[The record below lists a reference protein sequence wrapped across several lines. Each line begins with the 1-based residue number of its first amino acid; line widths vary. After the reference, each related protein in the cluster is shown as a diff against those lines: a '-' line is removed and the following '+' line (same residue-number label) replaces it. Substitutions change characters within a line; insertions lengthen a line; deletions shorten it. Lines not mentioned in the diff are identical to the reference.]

1 MSTNKFLTLLADGAT
16 HLVTAIASSSGASDK
31 DKLVA
36 TGSDGK
42 LSLSLMP
49 TGLDVAA
56 EDMTASEALS
66 VGNFINIFLDSGT
79 RKVRKADAANNR
91 PAHGFV
97 LANIAADDHGT
108 VYTSGLNS
116 QLSGLDAGKK
126 YFLGT
131 TPGATSATVALN
143 SGEIVQPLGTA
154 ISATT
159 LRFEFDEPIY
169 VD

>member
-16 HLVTAIASSSGASDK
+16 HLVTAISSSSGASDK

-42 LSLSLMP
+42 LDISLMP
-49 TGLDVAA
+49 TGLDVSA
-56 EDMTASEALS
+56 EDMEAAEAIS
-66 VGNFINIFLDSGT
+66 AGDFINIFDDSGT
-79 RKVRKADAANNR
+79 RKVRLADAANNR
-91 PAHGFV
+91 PATGFV
-97 LANIAADDHGT
+97 LANIANAATGT
-108 VYTSGLNS
+108 VYTAGINS
-116 QLSGLDAGKK
+116 QLSSLTPGAK
-126 YFLGT
+126 YFLAT
-131 TPGATSATVALN
+131 TPGEVRGTITIT
-143 SGEIVQPLGTA
+143 SGEFVQALGTA